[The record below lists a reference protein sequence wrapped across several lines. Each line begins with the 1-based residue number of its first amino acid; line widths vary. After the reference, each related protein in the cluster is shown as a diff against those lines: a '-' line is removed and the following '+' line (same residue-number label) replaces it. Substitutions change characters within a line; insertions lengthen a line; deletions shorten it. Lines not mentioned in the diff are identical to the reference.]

1 MKIRT
6 TLRPL
11 SEEVFFA
18 IGEIST
24 LLGDEYVGLSLQIVL
39 AQKIPMVFE
48 EKNGGYPQFSSILD
62 WDVPLP
68 SSDKGVPPI

>member
-1 MKIRT
+1 VR
-6 TLRPL
+6 RF
-11 SEEVFFA
+11 FFA

-62 WDVPLP
+62 WDVP
-68 SSDKGVPPI
+68 